1 MQASDSRDSMSDH
14 FPVSLVIPTYNR
26 GTLIEQT
33 IAAAL
38 QQSPAF
44 AEIVVVDDASTDD
57 TLERLDQFAGRIKVI
72 RSAKGG
78 VQKARN
84 TGVASCSTAYVAL
97 CDSDD
102 LLGAEFT
109 ETLARALGDRPDID
123 IWYSNFTLFSDEGIK
138 AEKLASAPAD
148 FLEGAIHR
156 TDYCT
161 DIPDLMKR
169 VLGYQPFF
177 PTGSVIKKD
186 FYQAIGG
193 YDPRFNGVG
202 GEDFEFLLRAIAS
215 GKLGYITRPLTAVR
229 KHEGN
234 DSRDTL
240 RALRGETQ
248 ILEHALANHPGAET
262 YRAAILASVDRRRRQ
277 AFDIAYARGDFSV
290 AKDTASHFTSAPT
303 DSNFRI
309 KNAISNFP
317 PVIRDVAWRLS
328 QAVH

>member
-1 MQASDSRDSMSDH
+1 MSDY

-26 GTLIEQT
+26 GDLVEKT
-33 IAAAL
+33 IASAL
-38 QQSPAF
+38 ELQPAF
-44 AEIVVVDDASTDD
+44 AEIIVVDDASTDD
-57 TLERLDQFAGRIKVI
+57 TAARLERFEGRVRLI
-72 RSAKGG
+72 RSTKGG

-84 TGVASCSTAYVAL
+84 TGVDACTTPYVAF

-109 ETLARALGDRPDID
+109 RLMARALSERPDVD
-123 IWYSNFTLFSDEGIK
+123 SWYCNFTPFSGDDLQ
-138 AEKLASAPAD
+138 ADKLSRAPAG
-148 FLEGAIHR
+148 FLEGAVQG
-156 TDYCT
+156 TAYFT
-161 DIPDLMKR
+161 DIPHLTLR
-169 VLGYQPFF
+169 VLEYQPFF

-202 GEDFEFLLRAIAS
+202 SEDLEFLLRAIAS
-215 GKLGYITRPLTAVR
+215 GSLGYMTSPLAFIR
-229 KHEGN
+229 KHAGN

-240 RALRGETQ
+240 RALRGEAE
-248 ILEHALANHPGAET
+248 ILEHALASHHGADR
-262 YRAAILASVDRRRRQ
+262 YRDAILASMDKRRRA

-290 AKDTASHFTSAPT
+290 AKDTVSGFISAPT

-317 PVIRDVAWRLS
+317 PLVRDVAWRLT